1 MRGDGSCSGA
11 RWEVVV
17 RKVSPLLLAVLVAA
31 ICGCGDAATTAP
43 STAPVP
49 TDPMRISYGETDDN
63 FGELYLPAGT
73 AGELPVVV
81 LVHGGGWEQVH
92 DLSYMAVLAED
103 LVAHGVAVWNVEYR
117 RVGGAGGWPTTL
129 ADVDDAT
136 ESLATVVQERAGGRL
151 DLHRVQVAGHSAG
164 GHLAAWLAGRH
175 TIDGTDAPGAD
186 PKVRLTGATIMAG
199 VLDLRLAAINGHDRF
214 VRDLLGGLP
223 DQQPDRY
230 RIASPIE
237 HLPVGLP
244 VTVVHGDN
252 DGTVSPEQSRNYAAA
267 ARAAGDPVTLH
278 LVPGAGHADF
288 GDVRSAA
295 WATAKTALLDRI
307 GV

>member
-1 MRGDGSCSGA
+1 MRRALVLVCVLLVALLSGCGSGETAAPATSPADGA
-11 RWEVVV
+11 R
-17 RKVSPLLLAVLVAA
+17 P
-31 ICGCGDAATTAP
+31 
-43 STAPVP
+43 
-49 TDPMRISYGETDDN
+49 DPIRISYGETDDN
-63 FGELYLPAGT
+63 FGDLYLPAGQS
-73 AGELPVVV
+73 AHLPVVV

-117 RVGGAGGWPTTL
+117 RVGGVGGWPVTL

-136 ESLATVVQERAGGRL
+136 ESLATVVQQRAGGRL
-151 DLHRVQVAGHSAG
+151 DLKRVHVAGHSAG

-186 PKVRLTGATIMAG
+186 PHVRLAGATIMAG

-223 DQQPDRY
+223 DEQPDRY

-244 VTVVHGDN
+244 VTVVHGDQ
-252 DGTVSPEQSRNYAAA
+252 DATVSPDQSRNYARA

-278 LVPGAGHADF
+278 LLPGGGHADF
-288 GDVRSAA
+288 GDVRSPA
-295 WATAKTALLDRI
+295 WAAAKADILRRV